1 MRANIIIHSIT
12 GNLLIIA
19 KCFQEKLGE
28 KGIDA
33 RIYRVEDTD
42 LHVAAEDIISLPLA
56 SNEKL
61 RKGDVTILGCP
72 TLFSLPTAEMKAFM
86 DSAKSMLDT
95 REMEGRLFYAFSAS
109 MYGKEAGESCATGL
123 QLWADALGMNI
134 IDYPSYVH
142 EEDRDIPTRPGI
154 GIDDVAKGLVEEI
167 IKESK

>member
-12 GNLLIIA
+12 GYLLIIA

-42 LHVAAEDIISLPLA
+42 LHVAAAESNEANEYYEDIISLPLA

-95 REMEGRLFYAFSAS
+95 R
-109 MYGKEAGESCATGL
+109 
-123 QLWADALGMNI
+123 
-134 IDYPSYVH
+134 
-142 EEDRDIPTRPGI
+142 
-154 GIDDVAKGLVEEI
+154 
-167 IKESK
+167 